1 MLDSQNA
8 DRWIPHQKQIEA
20 LERLEFEILFGG
32 ARGPGK
38 TEALINWFL
47 YDAHHPKFKGLVIR
61 RNSEDLSDYVQR
73 ANVIYSRLGGV
84 MSGNPPRFKFPTGG
98 IIRTGHLKD
107 INAFTKYLGH
117 EYHRVGIEE
126 LTLIPFEDD
135 YLKLISSCR
144 STIADLKPQV
154 FSTTNPGGPGHSWVK
169 SRFVDNGSG
178 KTFIDP
184 ETGRSRIFI
193 SATIDDNPTLMDAD
207 PEYVRFLDGL
217 KNKDPNLYKAWRL
230 GLWDIFA
237 GQAFSMLSRDR
248 HIIEPTEIPLPK
260 YFAGY
265 DYGYAHPFAFVLLS
279 VDGNGHLHVVDY
291 VSKTRCEVEEQ
302 GKLINEL
309 IGDKSMTVYSGVDI
323 WNKEGG
329 PTIVSRL
336 RNTCPKLN
344 FVRANTNRVQ
354 GVAELRK
361 WISNDRLKFFSN
373 TTPVFEQLLTVQH
386 DPKKPEDVL
395 KMNADDNGDNGDDI
409 FDALRYAVLTWI
421 YPNKAEEKILPN
433 TKEDMLQ
440 WIEKRAKLRK
450 LAYDVS

>member
-1 MLDSQNA
+1 MLDSQAA

-20 LERLEFEILFGG
+20 LERSEFEILFGG

-47 YDAHHPKFKGLVIR
+47 YDAHHPKFKGLIIR

-73 ANVIYSRLGGV
+73 ANVVYSRLGGV
-84 MSGNPPRFKFPTGG
+84 MSGNPPKFKFPAGG

-117 EYHRVGIEE
+117 EYHRIGIEE

-144 STIADLKPQV
+144 STVKDLKPQV
-154 FSTTNPGGPGHSWVK
+154 FCTTNPGGVGHSWVLN
-169 SRFVDNGSG
+169 RFVRWGAG
-178 KTFIDP
+178 KTHID
-184 ETGRSRIFI
+184 EDTGRSRIFI
-193 SATIDDNPTLMDAD
+193 SATIDDNPTLINAD

-217 KNKDPNLYKAWRL
+217 RNKDPNLYKAWRL

-237 GQAFSMLSRDR
+237 GQAFSMLTRDK
-248 HIIEPTEIPLPK
+248 HLVKPFELTLPK

-265 DYGYAHPFAFVLLS
+265 DYGYAHPFAFILLA
-279 VDGNGHLHVVDY
+279 VEKDGNLYVKDY
-291 VSKTRCEVEEQ
+291 VTKHRCEVEEQ
-302 GKLINEL
+302 GKLINE
-309 IGDKSMTVYSGVDI
+309 ITQDKVMNVYSGVDI

-344 FVRANTNRVQ
+344 FIKANTNRIS

-361 WISNDRLKFFSN
+361 WLDEARLRFFSH
-373 TTPVFEQLLTVQH
+373 TEEVFNQLLTVQF
-386 DPKKPEDVL
+386 DPKRPEDVL
-395 KMNADDNGDNGDDI
+395 KMNADDNGDNGDDV
-409 FDALRYAVLTWI
+409 FDALRYAVMSWI
-421 YPNKAEEKILPN
+421 YPMTATEVIKPNSKEE
-433 TKEDMLQ
+433 MLK
-440 WIEKRAKLRK
+440 WIEKRGQIRREYD
-450 LAYDVS
+450 LA

>member
-1 MLDSQNA
+1 
-8 DRWIPHQKQIEA
+8 

-73 ANVIYSRLGGV
+73 ANIIYSRLGIT
-84 MSGNPPRFKFPTGG
+84 MSGNPPRFKIPSGG
-98 IIRTGHLKD
+98 VIRTGHLKD
-107 INAFTKYLGH
+107 VNAFTKYLGH
-117 EYHRVGIEE
+117 EYHRIGIEE

-144 STIADLKPQV
+144 STIKDLKPQV
-154 FSTTNPGGPGHSWVK
+154 FSTTNPGGPGHAWVK
-169 SRFVDNGSG
+169 SRFVDHGS

-193 SATIDDNPTLMDAD
+193 SATIDDNPTLIDAD

-217 KNKDPNLYKAWRL
+217 KSKDPNLYKAWRL

-237 GQAFSMLSRDR
+237 GQAFSMLNRET
-248 HIIEPTEIPLPK
+248 HLIEPFELTLPK

-265 DYGYAHPFAFVLLS
+265 DYGYAHPFAFILLA
-279 VDGNGHLHVVDY
+279 VEKDGNLYVKDY
-291 VSKTRCEVEEQ
+291 VTKTRCEVEEQ
-302 GKLINEL
+302 GKLINE
-309 IGDKSMTVYSGVDI
+309 ITGDKSLNVFCGVDI

-336 RNTCPKLN
+336 KNTCPKLT
-344 FVRANTNRVQ
+344 FVKANTNRIS
-354 GVAELRK
+354 GVAEMRK
-361 WISNDRLKFFSN
+361 WMESSRLQFFSH
-373 TTPVFEQLLTVQH
+373 TEEVFNQLLTVQF

-395 KMNADDNGDNGDDI
+395 KMNADDNGDNGDDL
-409 FDALRYAVLTWI
+409 FDALRYAIMSWI
-421 YPNKAEEKILPN
+421 YPLTPEKIIKPN
-433 TKEDMLQ
+433 SKEDMLQ
-440 WIEKRAKLRK
+440 WIEKRGAIRRE
-450 LAYDVS
+450 YDLS

>member
-1 MLDSQNA
+1 MSNSQVA
-8 DRWIPHQKQIEA
+8 DRWIPHPKQSEA

-73 ANVIYSRLGGV
+73 ANIIYSRLGIT
-84 MSGNPPRFKFPTGG
+84 MSGNPPRFKIPSGG
-98 IIRTGHLKD
+98 VIRTGHLKD
-107 INAFTKYLGH
+107 VNAFTKYLGH
-117 EYHRVGIEE
+117 EYHRIGIEE

-144 STIADLKPQV
+144 STIKDLKPQV
-154 FSTTNPGGPGHSWVK
+154 FSTTNPGGPGHAWVK
-169 SRFVDNGSG
+169 SRFVDHGL
-178 KTFIDP
+178 KTFFDP

-193 SATIDDNPTLMDAD
+193 SATIDDNPTLIDAD

-217 KNKDPNLYKAWRL
+217 KSKDPNLYKAWRL

-237 GQAFSMLSRDR
+237 GQAFSMLNRET
-248 HIIEPTEIPLPK
+248 HLIEPFELTLPK

-265 DYGYAHPFAFVLLS
+265 DYGYAHPFAFILLA
-279 VDGNGHLHVVDY
+279 VEKDGNLYVKDY
-291 VSKTRCEVEEQ
+291 VTKTRCEVEEQ
-302 GKLINEL
+302 GKLINE
-309 IGDKSMTVYSGVDI
+309 ITGDKSLNVFCGVDI

-336 RNTCPKLN
+336 KNTCPKLT
-344 FVRANTNRVQ
+344 FIKANTNRIS
-354 GVAELRK
+354 GVAEMRK
-361 WISNDRLKFFSN
+361 WMESSRLQFFSH
-373 TTPVFEQLLTVQH
+373 TEEVFNQLLTVQF

-395 KMNADDNGDNGDDI
+395 KMNADDNGDNGDDL
-409 FDALRYAVLTWI
+409 FDALRYAIMSWI
-421 YPNKAEEKILPN
+421 YPLTPEKIIKPN

-440 WIEKRAKLRK
+440 WIEKRGAIRRE
-450 LAYDVS
+450 YDLS

>member
-1 MLDSQNA
+1 MLDSQVA

-20 LERLEFEILFGG
+20 LERSEFEILFGG

-73 ANVIYSRLGGV
+73 ANVVYSRLGGV
-84 MSGNPPRFKFPTGG
+84 MSGNPPRFKFPAGG

-117 EYHRVGIEE
+117 EYHRIGIEE

-144 STIADLKPQV
+144 STIKELQPQV
-154 FSTTNPGGPGHSWVK
+154 FCTTNPGGVGHSWVLN
-169 SRFVDNGSG
+169 RFVRWGAG
-178 KTFIDP
+178 VTHID
-184 ETGRSRIFI
+184 EDTNRTRIFI
-193 SATIDDNPTLMDAD
+193 SATINDNPTLMNAD

-237 GQAFSMLSRDR
+237 GQAFSMLARDT
-248 HIIEPTEIPLPK
+248 HLVEPFELSLPK

-265 DYGYAHPFAFVLLS
+265 DYGYAHPFAFILLA
-279 VDGNGHLHVVDY
+279 VEKDGNVYVKDY
-291 VSKTRCEVEEQ
+291 VTKSRCEIEEQ
-302 GKLINEL
+302 GKLINE
-309 IGDKSMTVYSGVDI
+309 IVQDKSINVYCGVDI

-336 RNTCPKLN
+336 RNTCPKLT
-344 FVRANTNRVQ
+344 FIKANTNRIS
-354 GVAELRK
+354 GVAEMRK
-361 WISNDRLKFFSN
+361 WLDSARLRFFSH
-373 TTPVFEQLLTVQH
+373 TEEVFNQLLTIQY
-386 DPKKPEDVL
+386 DPKRPEDVL
-395 KMNADDNGDNGDDI
+395 KMNADDNGENGDDV
-409 FDALRYAVLTWI
+409 FDALRYALMSWI
-421 YPNKAEEKILPN
+421 YPLKQVEVIKPN
-433 TKEDMLQ
+433 TKQEMLQ
-440 WIEKRAKLRK
+440 WIEKRGAIRRE
-450 LAYDVS
+450 YDLP

>member
-1 MLDSQNA
+1 MSNSQVA
-8 DRWIPHQKQIEA
+8 DRWIPHPKQSEA

-73 ANVIYSRLGGV
+73 ANIIYSRLGIT
-84 MSGNPPRFKFPTGG
+84 MSGNPPRFKIPSGG
-98 IIRTGHLKD
+98 VIRTGHLKD
-107 INAFTKYLGH
+107 VNAFTKYLGH
-117 EYHRVGIEE
+117 EYHRIGIEE

-144 STIADLKPQV
+144 STIKDLKPQV
-154 FSTTNPGGPGHSWVK
+154 FSTTNPGGPGHAWVK
-169 SRFVDNGSG
+169 SRFVDHGS

-193 SATIDDNPTLMDAD
+193 SATIDDNPTLIDAD

-217 KNKDPNLYKAWRL
+217 KSKDPNLYKAWRL

-237 GQAFSMLSRDR
+237 GQAFSMLNRET
-248 HIIEPTEIPLPK
+248 HLIEPFELTLPK

-265 DYGYAHPFAFVLLS
+265 DYGYAHPFAFILLA
-279 VDGNGHLHVVDY
+279 VEKDGNLYVKDY
-291 VSKTRCEVEEQ
+291 VTKTRCEVEEQ
-302 GKLINEL
+302 GKLINE
-309 IGDKSMTVYSGVDI
+309 ITGDKSLNVFCGVDI

-336 RNTCPKLN
+336 KNTCPKLT
-344 FVRANTNRVQ
+344 FVKANTNRIS
-354 GVAELRK
+354 GVAEMRK
-361 WISNDRLKFFSN
+361 WMESSRLQFFSH
-373 TTPVFEQLLTVQH
+373 TEEVFNQLLTVQF

-395 KMNADDNGDNGDDI
+395 KMNADDNGDNGDDL
-409 FDALRYAVLTWI
+409 FDALRYAIMSWI
-421 YPNKAEEKILPN
+421 YPLTPEKIIKPN

-440 WIEKRAKLRK
+440 WIEKRGAIRRE
-450 LAYDVS
+450 YDLS